1 MSTAARST
9 RETVG
14 HASDLAVG
22 SMKLARVGERRIVV
36 VRTPSGIHALDN
48 ACPHQGYGLVTGSLD
63 GELLTCQ
70 WHNWKY
76 RVSDGVCVIG
86 EENVPCHGV
95 EVIDDEVIV
104 TVVEPT
110 VDEQRAVLWP
120 SLRSGIEK
128 DYQGQVARDALRLLG
143 TAVSPTAI
151 IWEGVKLGAPRN
163 EWGLG
168 HEMATSADCLALAGE
183 LGGERAKTAIVQ
195 ALSGLAEATRAYPAR
210 PLPEA
215 DGSIDLVAA
224 IEAEDHTAAMAR
236 VVADVRS
243 GRPVTDVATDFIE
256 AVSRHHYDYG
266 HGAIYTQK
274 AFELLAEVAHTE
286 AEHLLPHLAAT
297 LAWGTREDTL
307 PYMNKAM
314 AELDGVDLDA
324 VAAGGGPGDDAARD
338 VMVATLLDAPEAPI
352 AAAAR
357 FAAAG
362 AGVTGLLDAVTL
374 AVSYRLLRHDLDLEF
389 RLDDPFGWLDITH
402 GLTYSRA
409 ARWAWGVHPSPAAA
423 RLALFTVWL
432 AHDTGR
438 GERRNHVAAPV
449 EGAPSDLSLG
459 EAILR
464 RDESA
469 AVGAA
474 LDGGMTEVTRAM
486 AEASL
491 YDHAGS
497 FIVQAHL
504 IKTARAAGEEAATIG
519 SSIPLAAAARFL
531 AAPRLER
538 FAARNAVESDHFIST
553 GRPPLR

>member
-1 MSTAARST
+1 
-9 RETVG
+9 
-14 HASDLAVG
+14 
-22 SMKLARVGERRIVV
+22 MKLARVGERRIVV
-36 VRTPSGIHALDN
+36 VRTPSGFHALDN

-95 EVIDDEVIV
+95 EVVDDEVIV

-110 VDEQRAVLWP
+110 VAEQRAVLWP
-120 SLRSGIEK
+120 SLRRGIEK
-128 DYQGQVARDALRLLG
+128 DYRGQVTRDALRLLATG
-143 TAVSPTAI
+143 VSPAAI

-183 LGGERAKTAIVQ
+183 LGGDLAKTAITQ
-195 ALSGLAEATRAYPAR
+195 SLSGVAEETRAYPAR
-210 PLPEA
+210 PLPEP
-215 DGSIDLVAA
+215 DGSVDLVDA

-243 GRPVTDVATDFIE
+243 GRPVGETAADFIE

-274 AFELLAEVAHTE
+274 AFELLGNVDHAE

-307 PYMNKAM
+307 PYMRKATT
-314 AELDGVDLDA
+314 ELDGVDLDA
-324 VAAGGGPGDDAARD
+324 VAAGGGRRDDAARD
-338 VMVATLLDAPEAPI
+338 AMVAELLDAPEAPI

-357 FAAAG
+357 FATEG
-362 AGVTGLLDAVTL
+362 AGVKGLLDAVTL
-374 AVSYRLLRHDLDLEF
+374 AVSHRLLRHDLDLEF

-409 ARWAWGVHPSPAAA
+409 ARWAWGVHPSCAAA

-438 GERRNHVAAPV
+438 GERRNRVVAPV
-449 EGAPSDLSLG
+449 EGASSDLSLG

-464 RDESA
+464 RDEA
-469 AVGAA
+469 AAIGAT
-474 LDGGMTEVTRAM
+474 LDGDVSDVSRAM

-504 IKTARAAGEEAATIG
+504 IKMARAAGEEAVAI
-519 SSIPLAAAARFL
+519 SSSLPLAAAARFL

-538 FAARNAVESDHFIST
+538 FAARDAVESDHFIST
-553 GRPPLR
+553 GRPPVR